1 MINFEKWHGNGNDFV
16 IVNSIEQ
23 GFKLT
28 KGFIKKIGDRN
39 KGIGFDQLILIG
51 LPTKHDHDFFIRFYN
66 SDGSEADNC
75 LNGIRCASS
84 YIWKNNLAPKN
95 KIIFKTKQNEISS
108 HPKQD
113 NNVSVNITKPV
124 KHFWK
129 PEDRKKLE
137 KIIGGDFFS
146 ARIGNNH
153 FGIKMDSIQKV
164 DLDTL
169 YSKLKKFIKISK
181 FNLSIYAKKDKFV
194 EIRTFENG
202 VGETLSCGSAALCVA
217 SHLMSKDKRNKVIIR
232 SIGGKLKFQS
242 DFLNILMSGP
252 TDFIYKG
259 NIDE

>member
-23 GFKLT
+23 SFKLN

-39 KGIGFDQLILIG
+39 KGIGFDQLILVG

-66 SDGSEADNC
+66 SDGSEAGNC

-84 YIWKNNLAPKN
+84 YIWKNSLAPKN
-95 KIIFKTKQNEISS
+95 EIIFKTKQNEISCNLK
-108 HPKQD
+108 PD
-113 NNVSVNITKPV
+113 NNVSVDITKPV
-124 KHFWK
+124 EDFWN
-129 PEDRKKLE
+129 PGARKKLE
-137 KIIGGDFFS
+137 KIIGGYFFS
-146 ARIGNNH
+146 ASIGNNH

-164 DLDTL
+164 DLDAL
-169 YSKLKKFIKISK
+169 YSKLKKSIKIPK
-181 FNLSIYAKKDKFV
+181 LNLSIYAKKDKFV